1 MSENPVNSRE
11 SDNKG
16 GPIENWDRIIHKN
29 VRTSDGE
36 GYGKVIAIPDNE
48 DVIIISL
55 GSSEQYRLDRANV
68 SGFNGAEVMLDVTA
82 AEMDS
87 YRIEGGRTKE
97 SQPSDL
103 VMEETGE
110 ERREGTVPLVGERLN
125 VKKKTRREEATIRKE
140 SVKESKTIQVPV
152 SHDELIIERR
162 PASGNAAEPPTEK
175 GTDLRIS
182 LNKEEIKITKEPYV
196 KEELVVRKEPRTE
209 TKRVTETLRSER
221 IAGSDLPIDKNQK

>member
-1 MSENPVNSRE
+1 LSENPVNSRE
-11 SDNKG
+11 SDTKG

-48 DVIIISL
+48 NVIIISL

-82 AEMDS
+82 AEMES
-87 YRIEGGRTKE
+87 YRIEHGQTKE
-97 SQPSDL
+97 SQPSNL
-103 VMEETGE
+103 VMEGTE
-110 ERREGTVPLVGERLN
+110 ERREGTIPLVEERLN
-125 VKKKTRREEATIRKE
+125 VKKKTRQEEATIRKE
-140 SVKESKTIQVPV
+140 SIKESKTIEVPV

-175 GTDLRIS
+175 GTDLRIP
-182 LNKEEIKITKEPYV
+182 LNKEEVKVTKEPYV
-196 KEELVVRKEPRTE
+196 KEELVVRKEPKTE
-209 TKRVTETLRSER
+209 TKTVTETLRSER
-221 IAGSDLPIDKNQK
+221 IVGSDLPIDKDQK

>member
-11 SDNKG
+11 SDTKG

-48 DVIIISL
+48 NAIIISL
-55 GSSEQYRLDRANV
+55 GSSEQYRLDKANV

-82 AEMDS
+82 AEMES
-87 YRIEGGRTKE
+87 YRVEHGQTKE
-97 SQPSDL
+97 SQPSNL

-110 ERREGTVPLVGERLN
+110 KRREGTISLVEERLN
-125 VKKKTRREEATIRKE
+125 VKKKTRQEEATIRKE
-140 SVKESKTIQVPV
+140 SIKESKTIEVPV

-162 PASGNAAEPPTEK
+162 PASGAAPKSPTEK
-175 GTDLRIS
+175 SDDLRIS
-182 LNKEEIKITKEPYV
+182 LNKEEIEVTKEPYV

-209 TKRVTETLRSER
+209 TKTVTETLRSER
-221 IAGSDLPIDKNQK
+221 IAGSDLPLDKNQK